1 MNATLTADRVL
12 PVTGAGVTAL
22 AHGRGIV
29 LRDPSGDLLDVL
41 FAMPEYGPCLAG
53 AWRRAESRRAESRR
67 AESRRAESQ
76 WALAAGQAP
85 ADDPVEVS
93 FLRRRRTT
101 QFHSAAPARVHRLG
115 ELWVAEAVGD
125 FTAAMVRTP
134 AGVRARRLEE

>member
-12 PVTGAGVTAL
+12 PITGAGVTAL

-29 LRDPSGDLLDVL
+29 LRDPDGDLLDVL
-41 FAMPEYGPCLAG
+41 FAMPEYGPCIAG
-53 AWRRAESRRAESRR
+53 AWRRADSH
-67 AESRRAESQ
+67 

-85 ADDPVEVS
+85 ADDPVEVA

-115 ELWVAEAVGD
+115 DLWVAEAVGD

-134 AGVRARRLEE
+134 AGVRARRLDD